1 MECKAREEPSLLEL
15 FRAVADIRLANIGNN
30 GNFIPNNKGADCQQC
45 VPEPA
50 SQVLLSVVSDISDDI
65 KFPEP
70 TVPAGS
76 PAMRSEQQRTE
87 SRSLSVDSDICFAKV
102 GCGSAKHSSKL
113 DDSALTLHAICK
125 AKVGCGSAKHS
136 SKLDDSALTLH
147 AIPDDKIP
155 QKSRGNGALYDN
167 EAVYS
172 PFLEVVL
179 SGIVIYFCYQR
190 LSCGLPSNRIFPSF
204 LSFRSSAENEE
215 KMMNV
220 CFTLLDY
227 IFKCR

>member
-87 SRSLSVDSDICFAKV
+87 SRSISVDSDICFAN
-102 GCGSAKHSSKL
+102 
-113 DDSALTLHAICK
+113 
-125 AKVGCGSAKHS
+125 VGCGSAKHS

-204 LSFRSSAENEE
+204 LTFRSSA
-215 KMMNV
+215 
-220 CFTLLDY
+220 
-227 IFKCR
+227 